1 MVTRYNNLSGVDA
14 NYVDGSFA
22 NLAQA
27 SGSQSVLLVSGATKG
42 RSNTPFLVRDLGAV
56 SAEFGSDSQLVTL
69 ADQLTGSSDVNVF
82 VSRVGGSQSHFII
95 KKDIEGISEKETLI
109 RISPRE
115 RNAVTAFEDIAVA
128 FLPFTDGDVVRQ
140 RLVMFNTEGENVI
153 FDSEEIF
160 SQNDTEFEVELNND
174 VGEIIIS
181 KNAAFTLAHPTT
193 TLDEIK
199 ALGEK
204 DPRGLYTISD
214 LDTLDALLGDDSSG
228 FERHVDVYNAPD
240 ATSMIAVAAT
250 ISGIAS
256 TFSAATLSSIA
267 GNNNLTSS
275 HCKRFAAVESM
286 YADIEDVGVDYMF
299 CDGCYAD
306 VKTIPASGVSNTE
319 MTQWENSYLGTAHR
333 NVINGQPYL
342 TMFAS
347 PDPLKESHVVTT
359 ATTISHGGVDV
370 IVTPH
375 AESTS
380 LGLLLTLNDVRFEEG
395 ATITPATLTSEEYFG
410 DDGRLKT
417 VIRAGSFAN
426 VTGAS
431 INAGM
436 FHFKINTV
444 MTQIT
449 SNTLTN
455 FTASTFMDLS
465 KCFKLNGDTAGG
477 VHSISNAVLTH
488 HNLTGELVP
497 EEALDSLI
505 KLDAG
510 KYVKHEDAYARE
522 VSFAH
527 QAASMAYTSSTE
539 YKSTISVVPTTRARG
554 GLRQINAW
562 AGKAPEYAIDDNG
575 DLVVETNG
583 SGLMGTELL
592 YGNTSYRTNVNAN
605 GLAYGG
611 LIQTKKGFGID
622 SSDELLD
629 ERDFPVDIGKH
640 LIVVG
645 AYGVVQLPNA
655 GNRANSFG
663 VSNLGPK
670 LIQKLLELPVQ
681 EEPIGPANGRLAGV
695 STTGAINSRALLND
709 IALGRVVMIGTDG
722 SIANLRTAALPSSDY
737 TRVSTIRAVN
747 LVLDAVRS
755 ISLRYLGRAFSDAQ
769 LAALDA
775 ELAGT
780 MRAIT
785 AEGAIQTGS
794 VQSSASRLD
803 RINGRLNLRVQVV
816 PPLSIEAI
824 TIDLVVSA
832 PQA

>member
-1 MVTRYNNLSGVDA
+1 
-14 NYVDGSFA
+14 
-22 NLAQA
+22 
-27 SGSQSVLLVSGATKG
+27 
-42 RSNTPFLVRDLGAV
+42 
-56 SAEFGSDSQLVTL
+56 
-69 ADQLTGSSDVNVF
+69 
-82 VSRVGGSQSHFII
+82 
-95 KKDIEGISEKETLI
+95 
-109 RISPRE
+109 
-115 RNAVTAFEDIAVA
+115 
-128 FLPFTDGDVVRQ
+128 
-140 RLVMFNTEGENVI
+140 
-153 FDSEEIF
+153 
-160 SQNDTEFEVELNND
+160 
-174 VGEIIIS
+174 
-181 KNAAFTLAHPTT
+181 
-193 TLDEIK
+193 
-199 ALGEK
+199 
-204 DPRGLYTISD
+204 
-214 LDTLDALLGDDSSG
+214 
-228 FERHVDVYNAPD
+228 
-240 ATSMIAVAAT
+240 
-250 ISGIAS
+250 
-256 TFSAATLSSIA
+256 
-267 GNNNLTSS
+267 
-275 HCKRFAAVESM
+275 
-286 YADIEDVGVDYMF
+286 
-299 CDGCYAD
+299 
-306 VKTIPASGVSNTE
+306 
-319 MTQWENSYLGTAHR
+319 
-333 NVINGQPYL
+333 
-342 TMFAS
+342 
-347 PDPLKESHVVTT
+347 
-359 ATTISHGGVDV
+359 
-370 IVTPH
+370 
-375 AESTS
+375 
-380 LGLLLTLNDVRFEEG
+380 
-395 ATITPATLTSEEYFG
+395 
-410 DDGRLKT
+410 
-417 VIRAGSFAN
+417 
-426 VTGAS
+426 
-431 INAGM
+431 
-436 FHFKINTV
+436 
-444 MTQIT
+444 
-449 SNTLTN
+449 
-455 FTASTFMDLS
+455 
-465 KCFKLNGDTAGG
+465 
-477 VHSISNAVLTH
+477 
-488 HNLTGELVP
+488 
-497 EEALDSLI
+497 
-505 KLDAG
+505 
-510 KYVKHEDAYARE
+510 
-522 VSFAH
+522 
-527 QAASMAYTSSTE
+527 
-539 YKSTISVVPTTRARG
+539 
-554 GLRQINAW
+554 
-562 AGKAPEYAIDDNG
+562 
-575 DLVVETNG
+575 
-583 SGLMGTELL
+583 MGTELL